1 MLFGDKIR
9 ELRDEQGLL
18 QRQLAEALDIETS
31 CSVRLDV
38 KTDEPNE
45 SK

>member
-1 MLFGDKIR
+1 MLFGEKIR

-18 QRQLAEALDIETS
+18 QLQLAEALDIETS
-31 CSVRLDV
+31 CSVRSDV